1 MKNLALSKLAIM
13 RVMLLVL
20 LLGLLCF
27 GIGIGLYFL
36 WFTSITEQ
44 YGIKGMMFVV
54 ILITI
59 GLTLLIPAKVYI
71 ILQLMNRESRKKVK

>member
-27 GIGIGLYFL
+27 GIGLYFL